1 MGLLQQEAKSSRKM
15 QLTGGH
21 VIAARGLLGL
31 SQGELAAAVG
41 IAEKTIL
48 RFEKGDRVPSAVTL
62 DKIQAELERRG
73 IEFSNGTG
81 TGVRLDHAKAAEFVR
96 SGALGR
102 SGSAHPDHSST
113 AQARNKSDQ

>member
-1 MGLLQQEAKSSRKM
+1 M

-21 VIAARGLLGL
+21 VMAARALLGL

-41 IAEKTIL
+41 IAEKTVL
-48 RFEKGDRVPSAVTL
+48 RFEKGDRVPGAGTL

-81 TGVRLDHAKAAEFVR
+81 TGVRLNHAKAAEFTR
-96 SGALGR
+96 LTSLSRTESAMGAA
-102 SGSAHPDHSST
+102 SSAADAST
-113 AQARNKSDQ
+113 KP